1 MSLITEKMGQHKG
14 KIKVVRL
21 AKQSDSSYFKMSVYT
36 QIQLLFV
43 IIAFCNFFDLS
54 FYSSL
59 LIDIV
64 YCRMCEEHVYDKWN
78 KIYRKAPVGCD

>member
-1 MSLITEKMGQHKG
+1 MSPEI
-14 KIKVVRL
+14 
-21 AKQSDSSYFKMSVYT
+21 SYYLLLLNL

-64 YCRMCEEHVYDKWN
+64 YCRMCEEHIYDKWN
-78 KIYRKAPVGCD
+78 KIYLKAV